1 MGRRQKVK
9 PRLIPEQD
17 RRICGSICF
26 CQLTVVTS
34 CVALVYLTV
43 AIYIPSHRAFKSG
56 MEPVPVTCQTINST
70 NPRNCQWASCGEWCL
85 TKTSGFC
92 PQMLVTVR
100 RNGTDME
107 LQNCSRLHSFACP
120 PVCYNSSLFVLWIT
134 AVLLN
139 ILILWD
145 VRPCRQVNVYRYL
158 EESQCLHLQGQ
169 SVLEEQL
176 R

>member
-1 MGRRQKVK
+1 MGRKVKEK

-56 MEPVPVTCQTINST
+56 IEPVPVTCQTAKST
-70 NPRNCQWASCGEWCL
+70 NPRNCPWASCGEWCL

-100 RNGTDME
+100 RNGTDLE
-107 LQNCSRLHSFACP
+107 LQNCSRLQSFACP
-120 PVCYNSSLFVLWIT
+120 PVSYESSLLVLSTTSARIAQCCWT
-134 AVLLN
+134 
-139 ILILWD
+139 LW
-145 VRPCRQVNVYRYL
+145 PC
-158 EESQCLHLQGQ
+158 GM
-169 SVLEEQL
+169 L
-176 R
+176 RRVDW